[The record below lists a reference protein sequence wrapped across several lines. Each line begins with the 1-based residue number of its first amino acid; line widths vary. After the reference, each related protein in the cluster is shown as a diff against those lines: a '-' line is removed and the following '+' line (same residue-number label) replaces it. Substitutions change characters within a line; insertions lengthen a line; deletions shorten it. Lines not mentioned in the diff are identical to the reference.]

1 MSAKLLMRWDIRPE
15 KESEYFEFLV
25 HEFIPA
31 LNRLG
36 VEDILVWYT
45 AYGDCEQ
52 KLAEG
57 TAESVEAMTAIL
69 DSEEWVILI
78 DKLQN
83 YALAQEDLDD
93 ALRLNPKHAEALH
106 NRGCVFLDQGDPA
119 QNHGDDGLQ
128 PF

>member
-1 MSAKLLMRWDIRPE
+1 MGIKLLMRWDIRPE

-45 AYGDCEQ
+45 AYGECEQ

-57 TAESVEAMTAIL
+57 VVPSEEKMREIL
-69 DSEEWVILI
+69 ESEEWIIVT
-78 DKLQN
+78 DKLQSFVVDF
-83 YALAQEDLDD
+83 DLK
-93 ALRLNPKHAEALH
+93 AI
-106 NRGCVFLDQGDPA
+106 PA
-119 QNHGDDGLQ
+119 SKGFQI
-128 PF
+128 

>member
-1 MSAKLLMRWDIRPE
+1 MAIKLLMRWDIQPE

-57 TAESVEAMTAIL
+57 IVPSEEKMREIL
-69 DSEEWVILI
+69 ESEEWIIVT
-78 DKLQN
+78 DKLQS
-83 YALAQEDLDD
+83 YVVDYDLK
-93 ALRLNPKHAEALH
+93 AIEA
-106 NRGCVFLDQGDPA
+106 NKGFQI
-119 QNHGDDGLQ
+119 
-128 PF
+128 

>member
-1 MSAKLLMRWDIRPE
+1 MSVKLIMRWDIRPE

-25 HEFIPA
+25 HEFSPA

-36 VEDILVWYT
+36 IADILVWYT

-57 TAESVEAMTAIL
+57 TAESVTAMKSIL
-69 DSEEWVILI
+69 DSEEWVILA

-83 YALAQEDLDD
+83 YVVDFDL
-93 ALRLNPKHAEALH
+93 KVIEAT
-106 NRGCVFLDQGDPA
+106 RGFQI
-119 QNHGDDGLQ
+119 
-128 PF
+128 

>member
-1 MSAKLLMRWDIRPE
+1 MPTKLLMRWDIRPE

-31 LNRLG
+31 LNKMG
-36 VEDILVWYT
+36 IEDILVWYT

-57 TAESVEAMTAIL
+57 TTKSLDEMKSIL
-69 DSEEWVILI
+69 NSEEWMMLI

-83 YALAQEDLDD
+83 YVVDFDLKVIS
-93 ALRLNPKHAEALH
+93 AT
-106 NRGCVFLDQGDPA
+106 RGFQI
-119 QNHGDDGLQ
+119 
-128 PF
+128 

>member
-1 MSAKLLMRWDIRPE
+1 MGIKLLMRWDIRPE

-57 TAESVEAMTAIL
+57 VVP
-69 DSEEWVILI
+69 SEEKMREILENEEWI
-78 DKLQN
+78 IITDKLQT
-83 YALAQEDLDD
+83 YVVDYDLK
-93 ALRLNPKHAEALH
+93 AI
-106 NRGCVFLDQGDPA
+106 PA
-119 QNHGDDGLQ
+119 NKGFQI
-128 PF
+128 

>member
-31 LNRLG
+31 LNKLG

-45 AYGDCEQ
+45 AYGECEQ

-57 TAESVEAMTAIL
+57 TTGSLEQMKSIL
-69 DSEEWVILI
+69 NSEDWVILT

-83 YALAQEDLDD
+83 YVVDFTL
-93 ALRLNPKHAEALH
+93 KVIEAS
-106 NRGCVFLDQGDPA
+106 RGFQI
-119 QNHGDDGLQ
+119 
-128 PF
+128 